1 MKDINNWLL
10 LYNCFYNK
18 YYIYTSI
25 PLIFYSTPMKPLFT
39 SILLLF
45 WCLLACAAPGD
56 PQAPVGIV
64 GTVRSADNQVLA
76 KASVLVIYVPTGK
89 RHTTSTDAAG
99 NFAVTELAVGG
110 PYTVQVSQPNYQP
123 EVVND
128 VFLLTGKTANGTFV
142 LHPADKAAAPA
153 RRKAGKEKLATGADA
168 NPALLASAG
177 QPAAAAAPTRYHLT
191 YIQQCRIIPSGPA
204 MASAQPMAAGPSAAN
219 RPAAAP
225 TPARVAAPAPAA
237 ASVAAAV
244 PVRTAAPS
252 SAPAPA
258 KAPALVPAA
267 AAATPATGAVAAPAS
282 PAPGA
287 RPAFRPGSRS
297 AKAIEAPAIGGHYDA
312 GSGNYIYD
320 TGAPTTL
327 QLADGKKLSGV
338 GVNSIETRLHHFLA
352 DPKQQIDTVDR
363 TKGWMSFDRVY
374 FETGK
379 ATLTKESMQQLKN
392 IALLLQ
398 SYPRTRI
405 KLGGYTDSVGA
416 YQMNRQLSEARAR
429 TAWAA
434 LVELGVSPSRLE
446 ARGYGSN
453 YPVASNTTPA
463 GRAMNRRLSV
473 RVISK

>member
-1 MKDINNWLL
+1 MA
-10 LYNCFYNK
+10 
-18 YYIYTSI
+18 S
-25 PLIFYSTPMKPLFT
+25 
-39 SILLLF
+39 
-45 WCLLACAAPGD
+45 AAPGD

-64 GTVRSADNQVLA
+64 GTVRSVDNQVLA

-89 RHTTSTDAAG
+89 RHTTITDAAG

-110 PYTVQVSQPNYQP
+110 PYTVQVTQPNYQP

-142 LHPADKAAAPA
+142 LHPADKVVAPA
-153 RRKAGKEKLATGADA
+153 RRKTGKEKLATGADA

-177 QPAAAAAPTRYHLT
+177 QPAVATVPTRYHLT
-191 YIQQCRIIPSGPA
+191 YIQQCRIIPSGTGPA
-204 MASAQPMAAGPSAAN
+204 MASAQPVASGQPVGNRPVAAAGP
-219 RPAAAP
+219 
-225 TPARVAAPAPAA
+225 
-237 ASVAAAV
+237 
-244 PVRTAAPS
+244 VRMAAPS

-258 KAPALVPAA
+258 KATALVPPVTAST
-267 AAATPATGAVAAPAS
+267 ATTGAVAATAS
-282 PAPGA
+282 PAA

-338 GVNSIETRLHHFLA
+338 GINSIETKLHHFLA
-352 DPKQQIDTVDR
+352 DPKQKIDTVDR

-374 FETGK
+374 FDTGK

-398 SYPRTRI
+398 SYPQTRI
-405 KLGGYTDSVGA
+405 KLGGYTDSVGS

-473 RVISK
+473 RVINK

>member
-1 MKDINNWLL
+1 MSVLL
-10 LYNCFYNK
+10 VFRSL
-18 YYIYTSI
+18 
-25 PLIFYSTPMKPLFT
+25 
-39 SILLLF
+39 
-45 WCLLACAAPGD
+45 WACAVPND

-64 GTVRSADNQVLA
+64 GTVRSADNQLLA
-76 KASVLVIYVPTGK
+76 KASVVVVYVPTGK
-89 RHTTSTDAAG
+89 RHTTTTDAAG

-123 EVVND
+123 EIVND

-142 LHPADKAAAPA
+142 LHPTADKAVANT
-153 RRKAGKEKLATGADA
+153 RKKSGKEKLATGADA
-168 NPALLASAG
+168 GPALLASAG
-177 QPAAAAAPTRYHLT
+177 GQAVAAVPTRYHLT
-191 YIQQCRIIPSGPA
+191 YIQQCRIIPSGTGPA
-204 MASAQPMAAGPSAAN
+204 MASAQPMAAGQPAGTRPVTAATVTAAPVPARMASAV
-219 RPAAAP
+219 P
-225 TPARVAAPAPAA
+225 TPAPTAAMAPATPAPANSKA
-237 ASVAAAV
+237 AMI
-244 PVRTAAPS
+244 
-252 SAPAPA
+252 SAPA
-258 KAPALVPAA
+258 
-267 AAATPATGAVAAPAS
+267 
-282 PAPGA
+282 A

-297 AKAIEAPAIGGHYDA
+297 PKTIEAPAIGGHYDA
-312 GSGNYIYD
+312 ASGNYIYD
-320 TGAPTTL
+320 TGTPTTL
-327 QLADGKKLSGV
+327 QLTNGRKLSGV
-338 GVNSIETRLHHFLA
+338 GVNSIETKLHQFIA

-398 SYPRTRI
+398 SYPQTRI

-434 LVELGVSPSRLE
+434 LVELGVSPARLE

-453 YPVASNTTPA
+453 YPIASNTTPA

-473 RVISK
+473 RVINK

>member
-1 MKDINNWLL
+1 
-10 LYNCFYNK
+10 
-18 YYIYTSI
+18 
-25 PLIFYSTPMKPLFT
+25 MKPLFT

-219 RPAAAP
+219 RPAAVPAP
-225 TPARVAAPAPAA
+225 VAA
-237 ASVAAAV
+237 SAAAV
-244 PVRTAAPS
+244 PARMAAPS
-252 SAPAPA
+252 
-258 KAPALVPAA
+258 PALVPAKA
-267 AAATPATGAVAAPAS
+267 TALAPPAAATTAATGAVAAPD
-282 PAPGA
+282 APIRTT

-297 AKAIEAPAIGGHYDA
+297 PKAIEAPAIGGHYDA

-338 GVNSIETRLHHFLA
+338 GINSIETRLHHFLA

-363 TKGWMSFDRVY
+363 THGWMSFDRVY

-398 SYPRTRI
+398 SYPQTRI

-453 YPVASNTTPA
+453 YPVASNATPA